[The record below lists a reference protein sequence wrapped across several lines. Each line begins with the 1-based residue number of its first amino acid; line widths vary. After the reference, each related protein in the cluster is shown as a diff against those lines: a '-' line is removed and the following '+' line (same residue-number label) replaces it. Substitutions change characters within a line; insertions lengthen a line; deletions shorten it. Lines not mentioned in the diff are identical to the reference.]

1 MKKFM
6 DSAFLLHSKPAKKLF
21 HDYAKEMPIIDFH
34 SHLPPGQVANDTR
47 FENIARIWLG
57 GDHYKWRAM
66 RANGVN
72 EEYITGNAPDYDKF
86 LAWARTVPATLG
98 NPLYHWTH
106 LELQRYFGITRI
118 LDASSAG
125 QIWEECNAVIAKPEF
140 SVRNLLAKM
149 KVRALCTTDD
159 PIDDLAHHRR
169 YAAEIA
175 SGKAGKTPV
184 IMLPAYRPDKAMNVE
199 APAVWNDYI
208 IKLQEA
214 SGIEIHDFDQFV
226 IALEKRHKD
235 FHDLGCRLSDHAL
248 EKPFAAEAS
257 GRQLNAYVAMLKAGK
272 PLDAPSV
279 AALKTAILLAVAR
292 MDAERGWTLQ
302 LHLGAIRNLNSR
314 MFEKLGPDTGYDAM
328 GDVPIARPLARFLDM
343 LESEGNLPRTILYT
357 LNPAWNETLAAVMG
371 CFQDGSA
378 PGKIQLGSAWW
389 FNDQPDGMLRQMTA
403 LSNIGLLSRFVGM
416 LTDSRSFLSFP
427 RHEYFRR
434 LLCNL
439 IGGWVKNG
447 EAPADYDLLGRLVQD
462 ICFNNACDAFNIP
475 GVVR

>member
-6 DSAFLLHSKPAKKLF
+6 DRDFLLYSKPARKLF
-21 HDYAKEMPIIDFH
+21 HDYASQMPIIDFH
-34 SHLPPGQVANDTR
+34 SHLPSNQVADDTR

-66 RANGVN
+66 RSNGVD
-72 EEYITGNAPDYDKF
+72 EEYITGKAPDYDKF
-86 LAWARTVPATLG
+86 LAWARTVPTTLG

-106 LELQRYFGITRI
+106 LELQRYFGITQI
-118 LDASSAG
+118 LDAASACK
-125 QIWEECNAVIAKPEF
+125 IWDACNEVIAKPEF
-140 SVRNLLAKM
+140 SVRNLLSKM

-175 SGKAGKTPV
+175 SGKAGKAPV
-184 IMLPAYRPDKAMNVE
+184 IMVPTFRPDKAMNVD
-199 APAVWNDYI
+199 ASATWNDYI
-208 IKLQEA
+208 VTLEEV
-214 SGIEIHDFDQFV
+214 SGIEIHDFDQL
-226 IALEKRHKD
+226 IAALERRHKD
-235 FHDLGCRLSDHAL
+235 FHDIGCRLSDHAL
-248 EKPFAAEAS
+248 EKPFAAEAT
-257 GRQLNAYVAMLKAGK
+257 GEQLNACVSLLRAGK
-272 PLDAPSV
+272 QLDEPSA

-314 MFEKLGPDTGYDAM
+314 MFEKLGPDTGYDAI
-328 GDVPIARPLARFLDM
+328 GDEPVARPLARLFDM
-343 LESEGNLPRTILYT
+343 LEREGNLPRTILYT

-371 CFQDGSA
+371 CFQDGST
-378 PGKIQLGSAWW
+378 PGKVQFGSAWW
-389 FNDQPDGMLRQMTA
+389 FNDQLDGMLRQMTA

-447 EAPADYDLLGRLVQD
+447 EAPADYDLLGRIVQD
-462 ICFNNACDAFNIP
+462 ICFNNACDAFKIP
-475 GVVR
+475 GV

>member
-1 MKKFM
+1 MKLFM
-6 DSAFLLHSKPAKKLF
+6 DRDFLLHSKSAKNLF
-21 HDYAKEMPIIDFH
+21 HDYAGDMPIIDFH
-34 SHLPPGQVANDTR
+34 SHLPPGQVADDTR

-72 EEYITGNAPDYDKF
+72 EEYITGKASDNDKF
-86 LAWARTVPATLG
+86 LAWAHTVPHTLG

-125 QIWEECNAVIAKPEF
+125 EIWEACNAVIATPEF
-140 SVRNLLAKM
+140 SVRSLLAKM

-169 YAAEIA
+169 HAADIV

-184 IMLPAYRPDKAMNVE
+184 IMVPTYRPDRAMHVDDPT
-199 APAVWNDYI
+199 AWNDYI
-208 IKLQEA
+208 IKLEEA
-214 SGIEIHDFDQFV
+214 SGIEIHDFDQL
-226 IALEKRHKD
+226 INALDRRHKD

-248 EKPFAAEAS
+248 EKPFAAEAT
-257 GRQLNAYVAMLKAGK
+257 GGQLNTFVSMLKAGK

-292 MDAERGWTLQ
+292 MDAQRGWTLQ

-328 GDVPIARPLARFLDM
+328 GDASIARPLARFLDM
-343 LESEGNLPRTILYT
+343 LECEGKLPRTILYT
-357 LNPAWNETLAAVMG
+357 LNPAWNEVLAAVMG

-378 PGKIQLGSAWW
+378 PGKIQFGSAWW
-389 FNDQPDGMLRQMTA
+389 FNDQLDGMLRQMTA

-447 EAPADYDLLGRLVQD
+447 EAPADYDLLGRIVQD
-462 ICFNNACDAFNIP
+462 ICFNNACDAFKIP
-475 GVVR
+475 GV

>member
-6 DSAFLLHSKPAKKLF
+6 DRDFLLNSKPARKLF
-21 HDYAKEMPIIDFH
+21 HDYAEEMPIIDFH
-34 SHLPPGQVANDTR
+34 SHLPPGQVADDTR

-66 RANGVN
+66 RANGVD
-72 EEYITGNAPDYDKF
+72 EAYITGNASDYDKF

-125 QIWEECNAVIAKPEF
+125 RIWEECNAVIAKPEF

-159 PIDDLAHHRR
+159 PIDDLVHHRR
-169 YAAEIA
+169 HAADIA
-175 SGKAGKTPV
+175 SGKAGTTPV
-184 IMLPAYRPDKAMNVE
+184 IMVPTYRPDKAMQVDD
-199 APAVWNDYI
+199 PAAWNDYVQ
-208 IKLQEA
+208 KLEEA
-214 SGIEIHDFDQFV
+214 SGIEICDFEQLV
-226 IALEKRHKD
+226 SALDLRHKD
-235 FHDLGCRLSDHAL
+235 FHDFGCRLSDHAL
-248 EKPFAAEAS
+248 EKPVAVEAS
-257 GRQLNAYVAMLKAGK
+257 REQLDVFVSMLRAGK
-272 PLDAPSV
+272 LLDAPWA

-314 MFEKLGPDTGYDAM
+314 MFDKLGPDTGYDAI
-328 GDVPIARPLARFLDM
+328 GDEPIARPLARFLNM
-343 LESEGNLPRTILYT
+343 LESEGKLPRILLYT

-371 CFQDGSA
+371 CFQDGSV
-378 PGKIQLGSAWW
+378 PGKIQFGSAWW
-389 FNDQPDGMLRQMTA
+389 FNDQLDGMLRQMTA
-403 LSNIGLLSRFVGM
+403 LSSIGLLSRFVGM

-434 LLCNL
+434 LLCSL

-447 EAPADYDLLGRLVQD
+447 EAPADYDLLGRIMQD
-462 ICFNNACDAFNIP
+462 ICFNNACAAFNIP
-475 GVVR
+475 GVAR